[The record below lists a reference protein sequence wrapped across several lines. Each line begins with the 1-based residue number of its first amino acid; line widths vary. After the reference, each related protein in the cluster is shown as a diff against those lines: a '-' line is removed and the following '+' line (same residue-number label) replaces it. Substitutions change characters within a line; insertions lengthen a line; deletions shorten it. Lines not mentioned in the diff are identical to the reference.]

1 MTGVPFPMNNYAL
14 GLLGLGRAYAMGGD
28 KTQAKAAYEKFFEE
42 WKNADAGLPVMAQAK
57 KEYAAL

>member
-1 MTGVPFPMNNYAL
+1 MAGN
-14 GLLGLGRAYAMGGD
+14 
-28 KTQAKAAYEKFFEE
+28 KTEAKAAYDKFFEE